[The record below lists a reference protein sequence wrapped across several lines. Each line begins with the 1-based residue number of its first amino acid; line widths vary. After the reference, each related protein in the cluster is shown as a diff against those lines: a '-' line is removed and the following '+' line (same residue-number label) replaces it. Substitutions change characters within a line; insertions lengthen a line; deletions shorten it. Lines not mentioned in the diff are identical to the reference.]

1 MKKLLVG
8 ALALVGFMLATTNEA
23 AAQNKFG
30 YFNIQYVVSQMPG
43 IAKVDTLLAVFEA
56 DSLNPEYQFELDEL
70 KRSDSTLKADSAK
83 MPARL
88 YQQRQQE
95 QAQRFYKLQ
104 NWQQYSQQVMQ
115 NKEQELLAPY
125 YNKVLAAFKQVV
137 DEGKYTYVFKEES
150 LLIAPPADNLIPLVA
165 KKVGIKLPAEAT
177 GADQQAPA
185 AKPAAKPA
193 TKQ

>member
-1 MKKLLVG
+1 MKKLLVV
-8 ALALVGFMLATTNEA
+8 AVALVGFMLAGTNKA

-30 YFNIQYVVSQMPG
+30 YFNLEYLVSQMPG
-43 IAKVDTLLAVFEA
+43 IAKVDTLMAVFEQ

-70 KRSDSTLKADSAK
+70 KRSDSTLKADSAR
-83 MPARL
+83 MPVRL

-115 NKEQELLAPY
+115 NKQQELLAPY

-150 LLIAPPADNLIPLVA
+150 MLIAPPGDNLVPLVA
-165 KKVGIKLPAEAT
+165 KKVGIKLQ
-177 GADQQAPA
+177 ADGGVQQQQAPS
-185 AKPAAKPA
+185 KPAARPPG
-193 TKQ
+193 KQ

>member
-1 MKKLLVG
+1 MKKLLMG
-8 ALALVGFMLATTNEA
+8 ATIALMLMLASQQEA

-30 YFNIQYVVSQMPG
+30 YFNMEYVLGQMPG
-43 IAKVDTLLAVFEA
+43 ISKVDTLMAIFEA

-115 NKEQELLAPY
+115 NKQQELLAPY
-125 YNKVLAAFKQVV
+125 YQKILAAFKQVV

-150 LLIAPPADNLIPLVA
+150 LFIAPPADNLIPLVA
-165 KKVGIKLPAEAT
+165 KKVGIKLPAEA
-177 GADQQAPA
+177 GGQAAPTPA
-185 AKPAAKPA
+185 TKPAAKPA

>member
-8 ALALVGFMLATTNEA
+8 AMALVGFMMLTTNEV

-30 YFNIQYVVSQMPG
+30 YFNIEYLVAQMPG
-43 IAKVDTLLAVFEA
+43 VSKVDTLMAVFQS
-56 DSLNPEYQFELDEL
+56 DSLNPEYQFELEEL
-70 KRSDSTLKADSAK
+70 KRMDSTLKADSLK

-115 NKEQELLAPY
+115 NKQEELMAPF
-125 YNKVLAAFKQVV
+125 YNKIYAAFKQVV
-137 DEGKYTYVFKEES
+137 DEGKYTYVFKEEG
-150 LLIAPPADNLIPLVA
+150 LLIAPPGDNLIPLVA
-165 KKVGIKLPAEAT
+165 KKVGLKLPGEPAQ
-177 GADQQAPA
+177 QQAPA

>member
-1 MKKLLVG
+1 
-8 ALALVGFMLATTNEA
+8 
-23 AAQNKFG
+23 
-30 YFNIQYVVSQMPG
+30 
-43 IAKVDTLLAVFEA
+43 
-56 DSLNPEYQFELDEL
+56 
-70 KRSDSTLKADSAK
+70 
-83 MPARL
+83 
-88 YQQRQQE
+88 
-95 QAQRFYKLQ
+95 
-104 NWQQYSQQVMQ
+104 MQ

-177 GADQQAPA
+177 GPDQQAPA